1 MGALDEHKMNMN
13 LNLLSDEQIDRLR
26 QLVER
31 SERIVVCCHKSPD
44 GDAIGALLGWG
55 DYLRS
60 MGKNPLLV
68 SPDAFPDFLKWVPGN
83 ERIVRHDKRK
93 ELVEAALR
101 DAQLVCCLDFNST
114 QRVLDMKEAL
124 EASPA
129 QRVLIDH
136 HQHPDIETTL
146 SLSFPQMS
154 STCELVFRIIWQMGG
169 FESMTKA
176 MAINLYTGMM
186 TDTGGFTYN
195 STRPE
200 IYFIIGQLLTKKI
213 DKDKIFRNVYNNFS
227 ESCIRMRGYIMSQK
241 LKVLPGCHAC
251 YYTLT
256 KEEMKRYHFIKGDAE
271 GLVNEPLRI
280 RNMRLSIS
288 LREDTERENTI
299 WVSLRSVD
307 DYHCNGIAEKFFNG
321 GGHFNASGGRLM
333 CTMEEAEQ
341 IVLKAILHFSSLYQ
355 SGSK

>member
-1 MGALDEHKMNMN
+1 MNMN
-13 LNLLSDEQIDRLR
+13 LNLLSDTQ
-26 QLVER
+26 VEKLKLLICQ

-44 GDAIGALLGWG
+44 GDALGALLGWG
-55 DYLRS
+55 DYLKS
-60 MGKNPLLV
+60 FGKNPLLV
-68 SPDAFPDFLKWVPGN
+68 SPDAFPDFLKWMPGN
-83 ERIVRHDKRK
+83 ERIVRYDKRK
-93 ELVEAALR
+93 EVVDEALKN
-101 DAQLVCCLDFNST
+101 AQLVFCLDFNST
-114 QRVLDMKEAL
+114 QRVLDMKESL
-124 EASPA
+124 ETSPA
-129 QRVLIDH
+129 GKVLIDH
-136 HQHPDIETTL
+136 HQNPDVDTVL
-146 SLSFPQMS
+146 SLSFPNMS

-169 FESMTKA
+169 FENLTKM
-176 MAINLYTGMM
+176 MAVNIYTGMM

-213 DKDKIFRNVYNNFS
+213 DKDKIFRNVYNNYS
-227 ESCIRMRGYIMSQK
+227 ESCIRMRGYIMNQK

-256 KEEMKRYHFIKGDAE
+256 KEEMKRFHFIKGDAE

-280 RNMRLSIS
+280 KNMRLSIS

-307 DYHCNGIAEKFFNG
+307 DYYCNGIAERFFNG
-321 GGHFNASGGRLM
+321 GGHFNAAGGRLS

-341 IVLKAILHFSSLYQ
+341 VVLKAILYFASVYA
-355 SGSK
+355 GATK